1 MIAFSWL
8 LLLIEILLTGSAWG
22 MAAVW
27 MSRGFCDVGEY
38 DIFMGLWIASIA
50 VGISSIAIAW
60 GSQTKILAA
69 VMLLVLFVAIMS
81 WVEYGYIV
89 VGACPIYSG

>member
-1 MIAFSWL
+1 MIIFTWL
-8 LLLIEILLTGSAWG
+8 LLFLEIMLTGGSWG
-22 MAAVW
+22 MVAVW

-38 DIFMGLWIASIA
+38 DIFMGLWIASLVIGIA
-50 VGISSIAIAW
+50 SIAIAW
-60 GSQTKILAA
+60 GSQAKILAA

-81 WVEYGYIV
+81 WVDYGYIV

>member
-22 MAAVW
+22 MVAIWV
-27 MSRGFCDVGEY
+27 SSGFCGIGEY
-38 DIFMGLWIASIA
+38 DIFFGLWIASIA

-60 GSQTKILAA
+60 GSQAKILAA
-69 VMLLVLFVAIMS
+69 VMLLVLFFAIMS
-81 WVEYGYIV
+81 WVDYGYIV
-89 VGACPIYSG
+89 VAACPIYSG